1 MMQTK
6 QRGNPPRR
14 KRIFVPSGLIFLG
27 IVIAMIWIID
37 SVWRKFLYQPPD
49 PEVWLEVNGTFA
61 DHPLEPVD
69 PENDDPNHILCFNL
83 TPGTS
88 AVGGLMTLMAIDP
101 KRELYY
107 YSQDENIAD
116 KKRMIKID
124 KDYES
129 LKNQFSKTLEKIQDQ
144 ER

>member
-1 MMQTK
+1 
-6 QRGNPPRR
+6 
-14 KRIFVPSGLIFLG
+14 
-27 IVIAMIWIID
+27 
-37 SVWRKFLYQPPD
+37 
-49 PEVWLEVNGTFA
+49 
-61 DHPLEPVD
+61 
-69 PENDDPNHILCFNL
+69 
-83 TPGTS
+83 
-88 AVGGLMTLMAIDP
+88 MTLMAIDP